1 MKLTIVNIYP
11 RDTVA
16 RYLLSGYVLK
26 GYLDKCWNGE
36 NLDVEVL
43 NFNEKVQPEDLSK
56 VLLETR
62 SDIIGYSC
70 YIWNAEKILEVVK
83 KLRAENRNIIHVLGG
98 PEISVQRILS
108 LHQPSVVDYYIIGEG
123 EKKLL
128 NLIKYINAKKKNKD
142 IALPKSVAYWGRDK
156 LKHYD
161 SYEDSVTDL
170 DEIPSIYLEGVID
183 KNLYERQQVFLETQ
197 RGCIF
202 KCKYCVYHKFL
213 SSVRY
218 YSLER
223 VLQELDYLILEK
235 KVTALRITDAI
246 FTSDLKRAKEIV
258 RHLVEL
264 KDVEGVNLPWIY
276 WEFDYNY
283 VDEEFIEL
291 TSSLK
296 YKDRILNTDELAPLD
311 RPQLYSDMLEDYTV
325 VNSIGI
331 ESFYDKALEAVGRRR
346 LHFKNFDAFMKLT
359 REYNIA
365 VKMDLI
371 LGLPFETLGTFF
383 EGLEILLPYFKSTDH
398 VLNIHHL
405 QILPGSELEGLTG
418 EYKIKYSRNA
428 PHTVFST
435 NTLTEEDINYGL
447 KLSAVLSRIINSPMR
462 NLFFES
468 WERSGEK
475 LFGLVKKM
483 YNEICSSGKFS
494 ETPLVKDKMLYDS
507 YWNDLIYR
515 DLPSDFI
522 NDLLRKCEKGD

>member
-26 GYLDKCWNGE
+26 GYLEKYWSGDDLE
-36 NLDVEVL
+36 VDVL
-43 NFNEKVQPEDLSK
+43 NFNEKVQPEDLLR
-56 VLLETR
+56 VLLETH

-70 YIWNAEKILEVVK
+70 YIWNIEKILEVVK
-83 KLRAENRNIIHVLGG
+83 KLRIEKKDTIHVLGG
-98 PEISVQRILS
+98 PEVSIQRIS
-108 LHQPSVVDYYIIGEG
+108 TLHQPSIVDYYIIGEG

-128 NLIKYINAKKKNKD
+128 SLIKHINARKEGEN
-142 IALPKSVAYWGRDK
+142 IPPPKSVAYWEKDE
-156 LKHYD
+156 LKHFD
-161 SYEDSVTDL
+161 SYEDSITDL
-170 DEIPSIYLEGVID
+170 DEVPSIYLDGIID

-218 YSLER
+218 YSLDR
-223 VLQELDYLILEK
+223 VIGELDHLIIEK

-246 FTSDLKRAKEIV
+246 FTSDLQRAKEIV
-258 RHLVEL
+258 RHLADL
-264 KDVEGVNLPWIY
+264 KKKEGVKLPWIY

-283 VDEEFIEL
+283 VDEEFIKL

-296 YKDRILNTDELAPLD
+296 YRERILNTDELTPLD

-325 VNSIGI
+325 VNSIGV

-346 LHFKNFDAFMKLT
+346 MHLKNFDAFMKLT
-359 REYNIA
+359 KEHNIA

-383 EGLEILLPYFKSTDH
+383 EGLELLLPYFKNTDH

-418 EYKIKYSRNA
+418 EYKIKYSRSA
-428 PHTVFST
+428 PHAVFST
-435 NTLTEEDINYGL
+435 NALTERDINHGL
-447 KLSAVLSRIINSPMR
+447 KLSAVLSRIVNSPMR
-462 NLFFES
+462 SLFFQS
-468 WERSGEK
+468 WEVSGEK
-475 LFGLVKKM
+475 LSDMVKRM
-483 YNEICSSGKFS
+483 YNEICSSGKFD

-507 YWNDLIYR
+507 YWNDSIYR
-515 DLPSDFI
+515 DLPSSFI
-522 NDLLRKCEKGD
+522 NDLLKKHE